1 MMAETA
7 SILPSNAT
15 PFEHAIEHVSAER
28 WNDLDVD
35 IIRRARDPWTCPE
48 HLLSFLAFERSVD
61 IWNEDWP
68 VEKKR
73 SVIASAPLDHKL
85 KGTEEGHWRYIDIAD
100 GELVETLVPPGGFFA
115 APDLSKDQW
124 DAWISRMP
132 RLRITLGHSQGEW
145 EPPAGFFADVCA
157 VGDDAPGINDGPALH
172 GRRALLRRHA
182 GAPDEPLRIATMT
195 TTRSA
200 RDAVDFERVVI
211 PGLSSCGLAAN
222 DGAAGMDFIDA
233 AETRPQVF
241 SYRLDSTYVHEESA
255 LALTSVPVGYDPL
268 DVRFLRE
275 SDTGD
280 GTAQFFASAD
290 AADVAFAG
298 ANDGGAL
305 LADVLYLH
313 DPEVAAP
320 IVDAMSFAG
329 VTRVSFPPKRG
340 EMLIRAQGHL
350 PELSSFVAG
359 SSHVGEDAALP
370 EDLTHVEFIM
380 DAVVA
385 AKRLTDQIRVSFE
398 TTRPITLGHGRRLD
412 QPLPLNAR
420 IPNHL

>member
-1 MMAETA
+1 MGDIVSILHTA
-7 SILPSNAT
+7 SS
-15 PFEHAIEHVSAER
+15 FERALETVSAER
-28 WNDLDVD
+28 WADLDVD
-35 IIRRARDPWTCPE
+35 VIRRARDPWTCPE

-61 IWNEDWP
+61 IWDEDWP

-73 SVIASAPLDHKL
+73 SVIAAAPGDHHL
-85 KGTEEGHWRYIDIAD
+85 KTTEEGYRRYIAHAEGD
-100 GELVETLVPPGGFFA
+100 LVETQTPPGGFFA
-115 APDLSKDQW
+115 APDLSREQW

-132 RLRITLGHSQGEW
+132 RLRVTLGHSLGEW
-145 EPPAGFFADVCA
+145 VAPAGTFADVAA
-157 VGDDAPGINDGPALH
+157 VEVDAPGVNDGPALH
-172 GRRALLRRHA
+172 GRRALLRREA
-182 GAPDEPLRIATMT
+182 GAPDQPLRVATVT
-195 TTRSA
+195 TQRTLREA
-200 RDAVDFERVVI
+200 IDFERIVI
-211 PGLSSCGLAAN
+211 PGQSSFGLAAD
-222 DGAAGMDFIDA
+222 DGAAGTDFADA
-233 AETRPQVF
+233 AETRPQAF
-241 SYRLDSTYVHEESA
+241 SYRLDSTYVHEESE

-370 EDLTHVEFIM
+370 EDLTHVEFVM

-398 TTRPITLGHGRRLD
+398 TTQPITLGHGRRLD